1 MFFSYFK
8 KSFITINIVIMKRIN
23 ILILLM
29 LTLISCKGDGPYDEN
44 ANATQV
50 ISRAVADAKLEK
62 LPVVII
68 FGANWCPDCRRLS
81 DAIDHGKDVNLF
93 AKEFKVVKVNV
104 GNFDTNLEIA
114 KKFGNPISGG
124 IPGAAILSFDGKL
137 VYVTK
142 PGELVIARAK
152 GDNGLYAFL
161 KKAAQT

>member
-1 MFFSYFK
+1 MK
-8 KSFITINIVIMKRIN
+8 KICLLIV
-23 ILILLM
+23 LL
-29 LTLISCKGDGPYDEN
+29 LTLSSCKGNGPYNEDVDA
-44 ANATQV
+44 ANV
-50 ISRAVADAKLEK
+50 ISSVAAEAKIQK

-68 FGANWCPDCRRLS
+68 FGANWCPDCRGLS
-81 DAIDHGKDVNLF
+81 EAIHQGKNANLI

-114 KKFGNPISGG
+114 KKYGNPISGG

-142 PGELVIARAK
+142 PGELANARSD
-152 GDNGLYAFL
+152 GEDGLYIFL